1 MLATGDSGLHF
12 NFLLFPFSVSSVS
25 SVADKVCFFEEG
37 RRMAKKF
44 INPPGLKPLGMYTQA
59 TVVQG
64 GSIAFISGQVSVD
77 GQGKVVGPGDIGAQ
91 AVQVFKN
98 LELALDGIGATFED
112 VVKFTIFIVGLTQE
126 KRKAVMEVRSRYISH
141 KNPPAATMIGV
152 DKLVES
158 DLLLE
163 IEAVVAIN

>member
-1 MLATGDSGLHF
+1 MT
-12 NFLLFPFSVSSVS
+12 
-25 SVADKVCFFEEG
+25 
-37 RRMAKKF
+37 KKF
-44 INPPGLKPLGMYTQA
+44 VNPPGLKPLGMYTQA

-152 DKLVES
+152 DKLVQ
-158 DLLLE
+158 DYMMLE
-163 IEAVVAIN
+163 IEAIAAID

>member
-1 MLATGDSGLHF
+1 
-12 NFLLFPFSVSSVS
+12 
-25 SVADKVCFFEEG
+25 
-37 RRMAKKF
+37 MAKKF

-98 LELALDGIGATFED
+98 LELALGGIGATFED
-112 VVKFTIFIVGLTQE
+112 VIKFTIYLTNLTPE
-126 KRKAVMEVRSRYISH
+126 TRKAVMEVRSRYISKEH
-141 KNPPAATMIGV
+141 PPAATMVGIH
-152 DKLVES
+152 KLVQD

-163 IEAVVAIN
+163 IEAIAAID

>member
-1 MLATGDSGLHF
+1 
-12 NFLLFPFSVSSVS
+12 
-25 SVADKVCFFEEG
+25 
-37 RRMAKKF
+37 MAKKF
-44 INPPGLKPLGMYTQA
+44 VNPPGLKPLGMYTQA

-77 GQGKVVGPGDIGAQ
+77 AQGKVVGAGNMQAQ
-91 AVQVFKN
+91 AVQVFEN
-98 LELALDGIGATFED
+98 LKLALGGVGATFED

-126 KRKAVMEVRSRYISH
+126 KRKAVMEVRGRYISH

-152 DKLVES
+152 DKLVEPE
-158 DLLLE
+158 LLLE

>member
-1 MLATGDSGLHF
+1 MTKRF
-12 NFLLFPFSVSSVS
+12 V
-25 SVADKVCFFEEG
+25 
-37 RRMAKKF
+37 
-44 INPPGLKPLGMYTQA
+44 NPPGLKPLGMYTQA

-77 GQGKVVGPGDIGAQ
+77 AQGKVVGAGNMQAQ
-91 AVQVFKN
+91 AVQVFEN
-98 LELALDGIGATFED
+98 LKLALGGVGATFED

-152 DKLVES
+152 DKLVEPE
-158 DLLLE
+158 LLLE

>member
-1 MLATGDSGLHF
+1 MT
-12 NFLLFPFSVSSVS
+12 
-25 SVADKVCFFEEG
+25 
-37 RRMAKKF
+37 KKF
-44 INPPGLKPLGMYTQA
+44 VNPPGLKPLGMYTQA

-77 GQGKVVGPGDIGAQ
+77 AQGKVVGAGNMQAQ
-91 AVQVFKN
+91 AMQVFEN
-98 LELALDGIGATFED
+98 LKLALGGVGATFED

-152 DKLVES
+152 DKLVEPE
-158 DLLLE
+158 LLLE

>member
-1 MLATGDSGLHF
+1 MT
-12 NFLLFPFSVSSVS
+12 
-25 SVADKVCFFEEG
+25 
-37 RRMAKKF
+37 KKF